1 MTRTP
6 TNTVTAIAIAARAL
20 AWDVS
25 GSAYFPDL
33 PSGTSPLQ
41 R

>member
-6 TNTVTAIAIAARAL
+6 TNSVTAIAIAARAL
-20 AWDVS
+20 TWDDS
-25 GSAYFPDL
+25 GSAHFPDL
-33 PSGTSPLQ
+33 PSGTSPLL